1 MNIDFTIEF
10 KDILA
15 MIISPIFIAI
25 TTQYLIERHPG
36 SYERERYEKVVF
48 PIFDKLETILYKKNL
63 SDEDL
68 ILVKECRK
76 IVDKNRMIAGGR
88 LLHCFAQDEK
98 TNFKSMSRKIDLEY
112 DLCTRKLGLPLRPI
126 DYRLNRSRGA
136 QVFFLSLYI
145 SRLLV
150 SSGALIFFAF
160 IVYRLLLQIL

>member
-88 LLHCFAQDEK
+88 LLC
-98 TNFKSMSRKIDLEY
+98 SR
-112 DLCTRKLGLPLRPI
+112 
-126 DYRLNRSRGA
+126 
-136 QVFFLSLYI
+136 
-145 SRLLV
+145 
-150 SSGALIFFAF
+150 
-160 IVYRLLLQIL
+160 

>member
-1 MNIDFTIEF
+1 
-10 KDILA
+10 
-15 MIISPIFIAI
+15 
-25 TTQYLIERHPG
+25 
-36 SYERERYEKVVF
+36 
-48 PIFDKLETILYKKNL
+48 
-63 SDEDL
+63 
-68 ILVKECRK
+68 
-76 IVDKNRMIAGGR
+76 MIAGGR

-126 DYRLNRSRGA
+126 DYRLNRSRGV

-160 IVYRLLLQIL
+160 IVYRLNCFKFSALRSFQFKIRNIIKLKAINSSTSNSRYISSPPLTLYLCYRSPSPPTPCRWQRAPFRRLIFIQSCYKIILERR